1 MRPLSRSAS
10 HEREDPKRG
19 CPCDIP
25 LLLLLLLGVVSIE
38 KPNYTESKGTEYLVT
53 SDTYR
58 QYRVIMINAVERG
71 ATLLLAYV
79 RCARGVG
86 ELNVQVRIDARIQH
100 YRVM

>member
-1 MRPLSRSAS
+1 MRPLSRFVS

-19 CPCDIP
+19 CLRDI

-58 QYRVIMINAVERG
+58 QYRVIMKNAIERG

-79 RCARGVG
+79 RRARGVG
-86 ELNVQVRIDARIQH
+86 ELNVQVWIDARIQY